1 MRIVFLGSPP
11 FATPVLKRLLECE
24 QHQVVGLVTPP
35 DRPRGRGRSV
45 KASPLVELAREHD
58 VPILQPATTRDEA
71 FEQEL
76 RAFKP
81 DALAVASY
89 GEILRQNILDLAPG
103 GALNVHGSLLP
114 RWRGASPVQAA
125 ILAGDAETGI
135 SIQRMV
141 LALDAGDLIHEVRTP
156 IDPEE
161 NAGELAGRLAE
172 MGGPALIEALDL
184 IESKQAKYTP
194 QDPDGITVCRK
205 VQKVEGHL
213 DFTRSAEDLL
223 RQVRAMG
230 PWPGAYCHLDDGRRL
245 VVLKA
250 RLALHA
256 GGEDSATS
264 VDQNTA
270 TGPGSLLPGSKL
282 CIVSGSRPL
291 ELEVVKPEGKGAMA
305 GSDFLRGAHLEPGA
319 RLIGAENA

>member
-11 FATPVLKRLLECE
+11 FATPVLKSLLDCE
-24 QHQVVGLVTPP
+24 RHQVVGLVTPP

-45 KASPLVELAREHD
+45 KVSPLVKLAQEHN
-58 VPILQPATTRDEA
+58 VPVLQPATTRDQS
-71 FEQEL
+71 FEKDL
-76 RAFKP
+76 RAFDP
-81 DALAVASY
+81 EALAVASY
-89 GEILRQNILDLAPG
+89 GEILRQNILDLAPN

-125 ILAGDAETGI
+125 ILAGDEETGI
-135 SIQRMV
+135 TIQRMV
-141 LALDAGDLIHEVRTP
+141 LALDAGDLIYEVRTA

-161 NAGELAGRLAE
+161 NAGDLAGRLAD
-172 MGGPALIEALDL
+172 MGGPALIEALDR
-184 IESKQAKYTP
+184 IQTRQVSYSP
-194 QDPDGITVCRK
+194 QDPAGVTVCRK

-213 DFTRSAEDLL
+213 DFSRPAEDLL
-223 RQVRAMG
+223 RQIRAMG
-230 PWPGAYCHLDDGRRL
+230 PWPGAYCHLADGRRL

-250 RLALHA
+250 RVLEQ
-256 GGEDSATS
+256 GVGEESATS

-270 TGPGSLLPGSKL
+270 TEPGSLLPGSKL
-282 CIVSGSRPL
+282 CIVSGSQPL
-291 ELEVVKPEGKGAMA
+291 ELEIVKPEGKGAMA